1 MVAHGQQIGR
11 LLSDVDVLS
20 RQMNNYAVRVDE
32 VEKDI
37 EALKAG
43 NPERASYV
51 EATTDASDGVECDKP
66 IPEGGRIRPKNR
78 RESVGTNPPETTFTW
93 TDLKGDNHFSG
104 FDYCDQEVQTSLPSA
119 HIPFVADAKIGEGV
133 KAWRAGKYKTKS
145 GGGNGGD
152 PVPMALGMRASASG
166 ATAATP
172 RTLRGTVVRR
182 RV

>member
-1 MVAHGQQIGR
+1 MYK
-11 LLSDVDVLS
+11 
-20 RQMNNYAVRVDE
+20 RQ
-32 VEKDI
+32 
-37 EALKAG
+37 L
-43 NPERASYV
+43 YV
-51 EATTDASDGVECDKP
+51 EARVDATEGVKSDRP

-166 ATAATP
+166 ATAAIP
-172 RTLRGTVVRR
+172 RIPRGTVVRR